1 MADPNPTPPPPP
13 PPPHPPR
20 RPAENIRPEAGE
32 LGASGDRVGAPTAT
46 SRPKATDGPL
56 IDWRRTHLWQ
66 IQWVR
71 DLLVIALVLGLV
83 YLGSRASLVTVP
95 VLVALL
101 LAYLFEPLIQ
111 RMTRGGHF
119 SRRGVVLGII
129 AAVVMVVLVPLTVGG
144 GYAVVQGVSFVGRL
158 GENTR
163 RVLRSVE
170 KPGDEGLRN
179 QIRGEAWRD
188 IRDYLVERR
197 APADGAAPAGP
208 TLLSPEE
215 QGPPAPAPEASPDS
229 TRQTGARLVQEVMSW
244 VEQNAA
250 SLAST
255 VGKTAIGSG
264 AQALAA
270 VLATVGSIGAVVFT
284 LFLTMFFFF
293 FLSTGWGRVLAWGE
307 RFIPRAEKYR
317 WTKIVRKM
325 DRAIA
330 GFIRGR
336 LTICAIIA
344 VYMTLALWF
353 IGAPVPLLLGPL
365 VGVLFLVPFAAGLA
379 VPFVILLMWLQAEG
393 DGFRSAWW
401 WIMFAPVGVH
411 IGGQIMDDY
420 ILTPKIQGENT
431 DMDMPT
437 ILFASLTGGVLAG
450 VYGLLLAI
458 PVAAC
463 IKILAKE
470 FLWPRIEAWVRG
482 EERDFLPISRE

>member
-1 MADPNPTPPPPP
+1 MADPNAESSPAPSRPATETPPSQ
-13 PPPHPPR
+13 
-20 RPAENIRPEAGE
+20 PAGRAAG
-32 LGASGDRVGAPTAT
+32 
-46 SRPKATDGPL
+46 GPL

-71 DLLVIALVLGLV
+71 DLLIVALVLGLI
-83 YLGSRASLVTVP
+83 YLGSRVSIVTVP
-95 VLVALL
+95 VLIALL

-111 RMTRGGHF
+111 RLTRGGHF
-119 SRRGVVLGII
+119 SRRGVALGII
-129 AAVVMVVLVPLTVGG
+129 AAVVIVVVVPLTVGG
-144 GYAVVQGVSFVGRL
+144 GYAVVQGVGFIGRI

-179 QIRGEAWRD
+179 QIRGEAWKD

-197 APADGAAPAGP
+197 STGAGP
-208 TLLSPEE
+208 GGEGATPPSGQ
-215 QGPPAPAPEASPDS
+215 QGPPAPAPEVAPDS
-229 TRQTGARLVQEVMSW
+229 TRQTGARLVQDIMSW

-255 VGKTAIGSG
+255 VGKTALGSG

-270 VLATVGSIGAVVFT
+270 VLATVGSIGTVVFT

-307 RFIPRAEKYR
+307 SFIPRAEKSR
-317 WTKIVRKM
+317 WLRIVRKM

-344 VYMTLALWF
+344 VYMTIALWF

-365 VGVLFLVPFAAGLA
+365 VGVLFLVPFAAAVA

-393 DGFRSAWW
+393 DGFRAAWW
-401 WIMFAPVGVH
+401 WVLLAPVGVH
-411 IGGQIMDDY
+411 IGGQILDDY

-437 ILFASLTGGVLAG
+437 ILFASLSGGVLAG

-470 FLWPRIEAWVRG
+470 LLWPRIEAWARG